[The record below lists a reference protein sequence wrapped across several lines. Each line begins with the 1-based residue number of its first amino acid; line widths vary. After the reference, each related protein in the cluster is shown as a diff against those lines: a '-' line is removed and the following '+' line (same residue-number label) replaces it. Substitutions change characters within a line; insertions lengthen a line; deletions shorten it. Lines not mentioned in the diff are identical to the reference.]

1 MVGSTKRLIGV
12 RHIATHEQ
20 AMQITRGMKGIMP
33 IKALSDEMIWGT
45 AALKDAVSWQHIDDE
60 GFGTVV
66 TNMVGIK
73 YWVLAR
79 RRHTKASERNGD
91 SGFGS
96 AKAFGQTLR
105 PTSAYVDLFEH
116 EGVLLEPGSVL

>member
-1 MVGSTKRLIGV
+1 MLLTVRSTKWLIGV

-20 AMQITRGMKGIMP
+20 AMQITCGMKGIML

-73 YWVLAR
+73 YWVLA
-79 RRHTKASERNGD
+79 
-91 SGFGS
+91 
-96 AKAFGQTLR
+96 
-105 PTSAYVDLFEH
+105 
-116 EGVLLEPGSVL
+116 